1 MILKDFREE
10 IVKTIN
16 NSGLSIDA
24 VYFVMK
30 EVLQN
35 IIEAYNQQSQ
45 MEDAQRLEEQQARVE
60 EENSSSSND

>member
-35 IIEAYNQQSQ
+35 VIEAYNQQSQ
-45 MEDAQRLEEQQARVE
+45 MEDAQRLEEQQAKEE

>member
-35 IIEAYNQQSQ
+35 VIEAYNQQSQ
-45 MEDAQRLEEQQARVE
+45 MEDAQRLEEQQAKGE